1 MELIPMRNFT
11 HPEVHK
17 PKTSKSTK
25 KLDVVSCRF
34 HNIIYFRRYSVLT
47 ITSKANS
54 FCLLDFQMEEFSI
67 IRRKIWITNFL

>member
-25 KLDVVSCRF
+25 KLDVVSCKF
-34 HNIIYFRRYSVLT
+34 HGKICSRRYSVLI
-47 ITSKANS
+47 ITSKVNS
-54 FCLLDFQMEEFSI
+54 SCLLDFQMEEFSI
-67 IRRKIWITNFL
+67 TKRKIWITNFL